1 MDLRRGG
8 KAAIDRIMKA
18 YGFTTKQALCDRL
31 GISSST
37 LANRY
42 TRDSLPTDFIV
53 QCAIE
58 TGASVEWLAFG
69 TQNNQQVSPLS
80 QAITEQHQ
88 QDAADSIRSIDKK
101 FPIEIKIN
109 PNQGGKAAIERL
121 VEAYGFTT
129 RQALADHLGVSKSTL
144 ANRYLRDTFPAD
156 WIIQCALE
164 TGTSLVWLTSG
175 KGAVF
180 DNARKDIATVTHKK
194 IVDGEL
200 FDSNF
205 YIFDKALLP
214 ESIKSPLFISD
225 GNDLLLC
232 DQAYDEI
239 TDGKWLVKIE
249 GKVSIRSLTRIP
261 IKRVQVS
268 DKNSSFECEI
278 EDIDTIAKCKF
289 SLMQAL

>member
-8 KAAIDRIMKA
+8 KTAIDRIMKA
-18 YGFTTKQALCDRL
+18 YGFTTKQALCDKL

-69 TQNNQQVSPLS
+69 TENNQQVSPPS
-80 QAITEQHQ
+80 QAITEQHH
-88 QDAADSIRSIDKK
+88 QDVADSIHSIAQKS
-101 FPIEIKIN
+101 PNEIKIN
-109 PNQGGKAAIERL
+109 LNQGGKAAIERL

-129 RQALADHLGVSKSTL
+129 RQALADHLGISKSTL

-164 TGTSLVWLTSG
+164 TGASLIWLTIG
-175 KGAVF
+175 KGQKF
-180 DNARKDIATVTHKK
+180 DNLSNNVRPIHRKH

-200 FDSNF
+200 IDASFFMLDTNLFTQPLNSPIAISFANKT
-205 YIFDKALLP
+205 YIADMAFS
-214 ESIKSPLFISD
+214 EIVD
-225 GNDLLLC
+225 G
-232 DQAYDEI
+232 E
-239 TDGKWLVKIE
+239 WLVIIE
-249 GKVSIRSLTRIP
+249 GKSSIRKITRIP
-261 IKRVQVS
+261 VGMVKVT
-268 DKNSSFECEI
+268 NSSSDFECSIDEI
-278 EDIDTIAKCKF
+278 EFIARCH
-289 SLMQAL
+289 SVVVNNI

>member
-18 YGFTTKQALCDRL
+18 YGFTTKQALCDKL

-80 QAITEQHQ
+80 QAITEQHHQ
-88 QDAADSIRSIDKK
+88 GAADSIHSIAQTS
-101 FPIEIKIN
+101 PNEIKIN

-164 TGTSLVWLTSG
+164 TGISLRWLTTGTGS
-175 KGAVF
+175 KSENKKA
-180 DNARKDIATVTHKK
+180 DILEIPQKK
-194 IVDGEL
+194 LIEGTLHDCG
-200 FDSNF
+200 
-205 YIFDKALLP
+205 YAIFDKFLLQQ
-214 ESIKSPLFISD
+214 
-225 GNDLLLC
+225 DLKNPFVII
-232 DQAYDEI
+232 QKNVTYVVE
-239 TDGKWLVKIE
+239 TEFSEVQDGKWM
-249 GKVSIRSLTRIP
+249 VSIDSNTSIKDIVRIP
-261 IKRVQVS
+261 GSKIRIIDSNTTYDCKI
-268 DKNSSFECEI
+268 N
-278 EDIDTIAKCKF
+278 DIIFLAKIIAIN
-289 SLMQAL
+289 LIL